1 MRVLGKYRLQEL
13 LASGGMADVWRAE
26 FTGAAGVVKEV
37 ALKLVRGEH
46 EASSEFVRMF
56 VEEARLASRLGHANV
71 VQVFEFG
78 QVEQDG
84 LGSAGGTRYYIAM
97 ELVRGHHLGKVVER
111 ARERGT
117 RLGLARAVHVAAEVA
132 KGLAHAHRLAEGGRP
147 LGIVHRDVSP
157 HNVLVSFE
165 GEVKLA
171 DFGIARAES
180 QAGLTAP
187 GTLKGKVAYMAPE
200 QARGAADV
208 DARADLFALGVV
220 LWELCAGR
228 RLFARE
234 SEGATLAA
242 LLAGDPI
249 SPPSAWNEDVPPR
262 LDAVVM
268 AMLARDPAA
277 RIATADDVVAA
288 LSGVLLELARSHED
302 VDLRGFMARVFPE
315 GPAPAT
321 APEPTKVRTPR
332 PEAPAAAPEDEI
344 TRTAP
349 ATRKARAWRAWGAGI
364 AALAVVGGGWV
375 ALRAGSGTAP
385 AAAAAPGAGT
395 GTGSAPGSAPASASG
410 AAPAAA
416 AAPAPPAVPAP
427 DPVPD
432 PGPDAAPV
440 PAPSAPAPHPA
451 APHSLDDPPR
461 RPRPRVLAS
470 SDRLDG
476 LPVPPA
482 STGTGLLFVES
493 SPWAPVL
500 LDGVRVADSTPVLLR
515 LTAGAYQVRLE
526 RPGYR
531 PSIATLRVMAGQRK
545 RHTPRLVPR

>member
-1 MRVLGKYRLQEL
+1 MRVFGKYRLQEL

-78 QVEQDG
+78 QVEQAG
-84 LGSAGGTRYYIAM
+84 PGGGTRYYIAM

-111 ARERGT
+111 AREQGA

-132 KGLAHAHRLAEGGRP
+132 KGLAHAHRLSEGGRP

-242 LLAGDPI
+242 LLSGEPI
-249 SPPSAWNEDVPPR
+249 SPPSAWNEGVPPH

-277 RIATADDVVAA
+277 RIATADAVVAA
-288 LSGVLLELARSHED
+288 LSGVLLELARSHDD

-315 GPAPAT
+315 GPSPAS

-332 PEAPAAAPEDEI
+332 PEAAGTASPGEET

-349 ATRKARAWRAWGAGI
+349 ATRRARAWRAWIAGSVVL
-364 AALAVVGGGWV
+364 AAVGGGW
-375 ALRAGSGTAP
+375 ALWRRIDAAAGSGAGAVTGA
-385 AAAAAPGAGT
+385 GAGT
-395 GTGSAPGSAPASASG
+395 GTETEASG
-410 AAPAAA
+410 AAAPTAAPTAALPAAA
-416 AAPAPPAVPAP
+416 EPAAAPVASAAEPAPPTAPAPAP
-427 DPVPD
+427 EP
-432 PGPDAAPV
+432 
-440 PAPSAPAPHPA
+440 APAPAPA
-451 APHSLDDPPR
+451 
-461 RPRPRVLAS
+461 RPRPHVLAS
-470 SDRLDG
+470 SDRLGG

-482 STGTGLLFVES
+482 SSGEGLLFVES

-515 LTAGAYQVRLE
+515 LAAGSYQVRLE

-531 PSIATLRVMAGQRK
+531 SSIATLRVTAGQRK
-545 RHTPRLVPR
+545 SHTSRLVPR